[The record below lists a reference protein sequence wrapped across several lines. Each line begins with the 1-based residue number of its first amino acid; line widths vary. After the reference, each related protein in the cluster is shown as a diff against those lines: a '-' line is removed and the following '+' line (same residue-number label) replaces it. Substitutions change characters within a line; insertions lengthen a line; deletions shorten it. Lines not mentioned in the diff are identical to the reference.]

1 MAFAMSKP
9 LLKGSRPDDTHEF
22 IAILLCESLAEW
34 RAAKGVVM
42 QLSDQRDIKA
52 DPATV
57 WAALLDPE
65 VLKLSVP
72 GCESMTGTADTQFEA
87 VVVQR
92 VGPVKATFTG
102 VVKLSDRVEGKSLK
116 ISGEGKGGPAGF
128 AKGGAHVTLAPIEG
142 GTRLIY
148 TVEANV
154 GGKLAQLGSRII
166 DGFAK
171 KMADEFFTRFQDSV
185 EDDGAPDAEIAEGD
199 PPKKGWFKRLI
210 S

>member
-1 MAFAMSKP
+1 
-9 LLKGSRPDDTHEF
+9 
-22 IAILLCESLAEW
+22 
-34 RAAKGVVM
+34 M
-42 QLSDQRDIKA
+42 QLSDQRDIMA

-57 WAALLDPE
+57 WAALLNPD
-65 VLKLSVP
+65 VLMASVP

-102 VVKLSDRVEGKSLK
+102 VVRLSDRVEGKSLT
-116 ISGEGKGGPAGF
+116 INGEGKGGPAGF
-128 AKGGAHVTLAPIEG
+128 AKGGAQVLLEPIEG
-142 GTRLIY
+142 GTRLAY

-171 KMADEFFTRFQDSV
+171 KMADEFFTRFQAAV
-185 EDDGAPDAEIAEGD
+185 EDDGEPDADDNAETTEK
-199 PPKKGWFKRLI
+199 KKGWFKRLI

>member
-1 MAFAMSKP
+1 
-9 LLKGSRPDDTHEF
+9 
-22 IAILLCESLAEW
+22 
-34 RAAKGVVM
+34 M
-42 QLSDQRDIKA
+42 QLSDQRDIMA

-57 WAALLDPE
+57 WAALLNPD
-65 VLKLSVP
+65 VLMASVP

-102 VVKLSDRVEGKSLK
+102 VVKLSDRVEGKSLT

-128 AKGGAHVTLAPIEG
+128 AKGGAQVTLEPITG
-142 GTRLIY
+142 GTRLAY
-148 TVEANV
+148 TVEAHV

-171 KMADEFFTRFQDSV
+171 KMADEFFTRFQAAV
-185 EDDGAPDAEIAEGD
+185 EDDGEPDTEDLAETTEK
-199 PPKKGWFKRLI
+199 KKGWFKRLI